1 MIAIIKSK
9 AVKTLFAIAFWL
21 SVWQVAAMIISKTIL
36 LPSPAEVFVRLWEL
50 LFEKSFWISVGY
62 SFLRILEGFV
72 LGIIA
77 GTVFAVLSSISQILK
92 VLIAPLI
99 TVIKTTPVA
108 SFIIIALIWIG
119 APNVP
124 IFITALMVTPIIYEN
139 ITVAVANTDKELI
152 EVTKI
157 FRFSK
162 MRRLRLLYIPS
173 VMPFFLAA
181 CATSVGLAWKA
192 GIAAEVLCTPR
203 NSIGKYLF
211 ESKLYLEI
219 PDLFAWTVTVIIFSL
234 VLEKIITGAI
244 KKYTLR
250 PNKQRG

>member
-9 AVKTLFAIAFWL
+9 PFKILFAVVFWL
-21 SVWQVAAMIISKTIL
+21 AVWQTAALIVSKTIL

-50 LFEKSFWISVGY
+50 IFEAKFWGAVGN
-62 SFLRILEGFV
+62 SLLRILAGFFI
-72 LGIIA
+72 GIIF
-77 GTVFAVLSSISQILK
+77 GSFFAVLSSVSQIAK
-92 VLIAPLI
+92 ALISPLI
-99 TVIKTTPVA
+99 TVIKTTPIA

-124 IFITALMVTPIIYEN
+124 IFITALMVAPIVYEN
-139 ITVAVANTDKELI
+139 VTVAVSNTDKELI
-152 EVTKI
+152 EVTKLYK
-157 FRFSK
+157 FSRAK
-162 MRRLRLLYIPS
+162 KLKLLYIPT
-173 VMPFFLAA
+173 VLPYFLAA
-181 CATSVGLAWKA
+181 TATSVGLAWKA

-234 VLEKIITGAI
+234 LLEKLITSAVRKYSAGGAL
-244 KKYTLR
+244 KK
-250 PNKQRG
+250 